1 MKSRVLIEQEPV
13 DPISS
18 AWMKQLRN
26 FNRTKCVYEINP
38 YVEVYRFRDNVYG
51 LLTDSAD
58 GMGAPWMYLVIGSQ
72 RAMLIDTGFGIGN
85 LKGLV
90 DELTGGMPLIVVNT
104 HAHFDHCYGNCQF
117 EQVYCHEWEAPYL
130 EAKQDSHIWDY
141 LFDEQGKNR
150 WCEFDRAD
158 IISFRR
164 YHVVPCQDGALFDL
178 GDGYEVELIHTAGH
192 SPGHAA
198 FLDKTNRILFCGDD
212 FLSMRVG
219 IGGPKPG
226 MPYGDYA
233 TVHAFCKETEKLAG
247 RLEEFDALFPGHFVV
262 DIDSRVVLDMLRVLK
277 EVVKAPGQYDYQ
289 ELNRRGVMNYFR
301 FVKGLGVLAYNS
313 ESI

>member
-1 MKSRVLIEQEPV
+1 M
-13 DPISS
+13 
-18 AWMKQLRN
+18 
-26 FNRTKCVYEINP
+26 
-38 YVEVYRFRDNVYG
+38 
-51 LLTDSAD
+51 
-58 GMGAPWMYLVIGSQ
+58 
-72 RAMLIDTGFGIGN
+72 
-85 LKGLV
+85 
-90 DELTGGMPLIVVNT
+90 
-104 HAHFDHCYGNCQF
+104 
-117 EQVYCHEWEAPYL
+117 
-130 EAKQDSHIWDY
+130 
-141 LFDEQGKNR
+141 
-150 WCEFDRAD
+150 
-158 IISFRR
+158 
-164 YHVVPCQDGALFDL
+164 
-178 GDGYEVELIHTAGH
+178 
-192 SPGHAA
+192 
-198 FLDKTNRILFCGDD
+198 
-212 FLSMRVG
+212 G